1 MKKSIIKSKDSIIK
15 DLLKEISKLKSEKN
29 LFSDIMNHIP
39 GHVYWLDLNNTYIG
53 CNLEH
58 AQKVGLNDKSDIVGK
73 TNFDMPWR
81 DKADIVNRT
90 NDNVIKNDK
99 HYSIKES
106 SIING
111 VPSVYLSNKVPLKNS
126 KNEIIGLLGIS
137 IDITEQ
143 ENLQEELTIAKEKSE
158 AANHAKTEFIANMSH
173 DIRTPLTGVIGM
185 SKMLEDNAKDLK
197 QKEYAHWLGESGDS
211 LLHMLNDVLDVISAD
226 NVNDSDLH
234 EEPFKLNEL
243 LQDIYKLEHPSTIVK
258 DIDLILS
265 LDDKIPP
272 CLDGDHTKLQRI
284 LLNLLGNAIKF
295 TNKGSVTVKVSLLKE
310 NSKRAII
317 RFEVS
322 DTGIGIEPELQD
334 KVFDR
339 FFRVSPSY
347 KSIHT
352 GHGVGLHIAQT
363 YTHLL
368 GGEIKLSSELNHG
381 TTFTFDL
388 SLKIGD
394 VEQITKHPPKITAN
408 HKEHKKHSFSPLDI
422 IEPMKDLPK
431 DAPNILLIEDND
443 IALSI
448 LDSLVTKSLCKTTKA
463 LDGETGLN
471 LAKNNNFDL
480 IITDLG
486 LPNLSGIELTSA
498 IREDEALNN
507 KSPIPIIGL
516 TAHADSQIKNDCLDA
531 GMNDVLNKPMDLKLF
546 EMIKRSYL
554 TRDNSVDKDTELN
567 APSTQEKLGRDLPDT
582 EKELFEL
589 DDFVVFDVNLALKI
603 IGDDESLLKSILQEF
618 VDKTLPDDI
627 KLINDAYSK
636 KDWPGVEKLAHKIK
650 GGVEYCGTVKLKYAC
665 QYLERYHKAGHTKYL
680 EELYQQLLDVV
691 DKTIPAVIDWLAT
704 Y

>member
-1 MKKSIIKSKDSIIK
+1 MKNKKYSKQSIK
-15 DLLKEISKLKSEKN
+15 DLAENYNNLISLVPC
-29 LFSDIMNHIP
+29 HI
-39 GHVYWLDLNNTYIG
+39 YWKDKDGRYLG
-53 CNLEH
+53 CNLLQ
-58 AQKVGLNDKSDIVGK
+58 AK
-73 TNFDMPWR
+73 TLGFN
-81 DKADIVNRT
+81 
-90 NDNVIKNDK
+90 
-99 HYSIKES
+99 S
-106 SIING
+106 SE
-111 VPSVYLSNKVPLKNS
+111 
-126 KNEIIGLLGIS
+126 EIIGKTDYDLPWYKQAEELQAIDQKVMQTKQDFTVEEEVSLPNSTKKAFFLSKKSALLATDGTVKGIIGIS
-137 IDITEQ
+137 FDISERKQ
-143 ENLQEELTIAKEKSE
+143 MELELRSSKKAAE

-185 SKMLEDNAKDLK
+185 SKMLEDNAKDQK
-197 QKEYAHWLGESGDS
+197 QKEYAHWLGESGDK

-226 NVNDSDLH
+226 NVNEYDLH
-234 EEPFKLNEL
+234 EEPFDLNFL
-243 LQDIYKLEHPSTIVK
+243 IQDIYILEHPSTIMK

-272 CLDGDHTKLQRI
+272 CLVGDHTKLQRI

-295 TNKGSVTVKVSLLKE
+295 TNEGGITIKVSLLKDD
-310 NSKRAII
+310 SKRANL

-322 DTGIGIEPELQD
+322 DTGIGIEPELQN

-352 GHGVGLHIAQT
+352 GHGVGLHIAQS

-368 GGEIKLSSELNHG
+368 GGEIKLSSELNVG

-394 VEQITKHPPKITAN
+394 ITKII
-408 HKEHKKHSFSPLDI
+408 KHSPEITPKSEQYKIEPFFSSDI
-422 IEPMKDLPK
+422 IEPIKSLPK

-443 IALSI
+443 IALRI
-448 LDSLVTKSLCKTTKA
+448 LDSIVTQSLCKTTSA
-463 LDGETGLN
+463 IDGEEGLN
-471 LAKNNNFDL
+471 LAKNNLFDL

-486 LPNLSGIELTSA
+486 LPNISGIELTLA
-498 IREDEALNN
+498 IREYELLNN

-516 TAHADSQIKNDCLDA
+516 TAHAEDKIKDDCLEA
-531 GMNDVLNKPMDLKLF
+531 GMNDVFSKPMDLKIF

-554 TRDNSVDKDTELN
+554 ARDASVDKNSQPITF
-567 APSTQEKLGRDLPDT
+567 SSQEKLGRDLPDT

-603 IGDDESLLKSILQEF
+603 IGDDEILLKSILQEF

-627 KLINDAYSK
+627 KLIKNAYSK
-636 KDWPGVEKLAHKIK
+636 KDWVAVEKLAHKIK

-665 QYLERYHKAGHTKYL
+665 QYLERYHKAGHTKCL
-680 EELYQQLLDVV
+680 EELYQQLLSVV
-691 DKTIPAVIDWLAT
+691 DETIPAVIDWMAKH
-704 Y
+704 